1 MNFIFKNYN
10 SMKKLIA
17 LLITIFIATAMIAQ
31 DGRFMVIFHKYEKA
45 NNCSSV
51 EMSSKMIS
59 ILAKETDNAL
69 LADQLKGI
77 KSIITLTVPI
87 SFGEFHKECSDYIS
101 YMNLKKLASNH
112 SGTLSDEY
120 YFYDGY
126 DDNNSIFLM
135 ISNNGVKYTVVYIY
149 GRFDIKHIS
158 KLSQI
163 AK

>member
-1 MNFIFKNYN
+1 
-10 SMKKLIA
+10 
-17 LLITIFIATAMIAQ
+17 
-31 DGRFMVIFHKYEKA
+31 
-45 NNCSSV
+45 
-51 EMSSKMIS
+51 
-59 ILAKETDNAL
+59 
-69 LADQLKGI
+69 
-77 KSIITLTVPI
+77 
-87 SFGEFHKECSDYIS
+87 
-101 YMNLKKLASNH
+101 MNLKKLASNH